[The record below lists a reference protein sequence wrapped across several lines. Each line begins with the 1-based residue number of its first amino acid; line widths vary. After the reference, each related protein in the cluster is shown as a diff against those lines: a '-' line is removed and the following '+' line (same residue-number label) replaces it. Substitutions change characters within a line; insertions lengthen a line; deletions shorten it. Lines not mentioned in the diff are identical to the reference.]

1 MKIQVTLDFDYDNK
15 DEVII
20 HLYECLQTMKKKKLL
35 TYSKTLFLNVSNSRL
50 SRGDNHAKKNNIAN

>member
-20 HLYECLQTMKKKKLL
+20 HLYECLQTMKKKN
-35 TYSKTLFLNVSNSRL
+35 Y
-50 SRGDNHAKKNNIAN
+50 